1 VTFFVHPDRGAETT
15 VMSLRASVALLIA
28 TVLLAAS
35 CVSQDAADPEV
46 PQPIATPEPAPPAP
60 RWPPVPPLEPV
71 PPPDPR
77 VAELD
82 LSGVLVVEGWDP
94 AYLFPEGRGPWST
107 DFTPAELSEVLL
119 RKRPVPPGAVHI
131 DVDVEIELD
140 PADCYGY
147 FRWVSGVTVDV
158 AGPAG
163 RRIEAALL
171 PGARGG
177 SSQQAVDRDETVS
190 EKDRI
195 WCEEYFGG
203 ERAGFHFVDIGAEAC
218 GYPDGPAL
226 LCATVSGWG
235 YELGARDFW
244 NATTYVFDVATGER
258 LRAEQVLVPYD
269 LKAVSDLFDRI
280 DAEVDIPHL
289 TWTTADLRLDAGMLG
304 VDVMPTIEGMRWRWS
319 PHHPITGSIDVL
331 VPWHVLDELRRS
343 EDVGPS

>member
-1 VTFFVHPDRGAETT
+1 
-15 VMSLRASVALLIA
+15 MSLQASVALLTA

-35 CVSQDAADPEV
+35 CVGQDAADREV
-46 PQPIATPEPAPPAP
+46 PQPVATPEPAPSAP

-94 AYLFPEGRGPWST
+94 AYLFPEGRGPWSP

-119 RKRPVPPGAVHI
+119 RKRPVPPGAVGI
-131 DVDVEIELD
+131 DADVEIELD

-147 FRWVSGVTVDV
+147 NRRVADLTVDV

-163 RRIEAALL
+163 RRIEATLL
-171 PGARGG
+171 ASADAR
-177 SSQQAVDRDETVS
+177 SSQLDEFRDESVS
-190 EKDRI
+190 ERDRI

-203 ERAGFHFVDIGAEAC
+203 ERAGFNFVEIGAEAC

-226 LCATVSGWG
+226 LCATVGNWG
-235 YELGARDFW
+235 YHLGARDFW
-244 NATTYVFDVATGER
+244 YATTFVFDVATGER
-258 LRAEQVLVPYD
+258 LSAEQVLAPYD
-269 LKAVSDLFDRI
+269 MGAVSDLFDRI
-280 DAEVDIPHL
+280 GAEVESPDVP
-289 TWTTADLRLDAGMLG
+289 WDTADLQLAGGLSG
-304 VDVMPTIEGMRWRWS
+304 ADVMPTIEGMRWRWS

-331 VPWHVLDELRRS
+331 VPWDVLDELRRS
-343 EDVGPS
+343 EVVEQG